1 MPFILPCH
9 SYNTYSSCFNSSQL
23 VLYAVNQDAQAD
35 TGTVTQIV
43 FSKLIV
49 TFDKTYV
56 LWNTLTT
63 NICWTYFNWVIW
75 EEKVFMCSL
84 RTCIINWCPQSFGI
98 FAPNSASLLL
108 LAPVTIQI
116 QSYPSYLFLS
126 YVKDVCSLIS
136 SFFFVD
142 TSKWCLYFSPQSL
155 SPAGILSKNIYPL
168 FCENQIGGKK
178 FTINQLETYVKN
190 TDIDMFY
197 FFIEGCSQITV
208 LVQKLLGK

>member
-1 MPFILPCH
+1 MFFETLWRQIFAELI
-9 SYNTYSSCFNSSQL
+9 SCGSFERKKFLCAAFGPANKLMS
-23 VLYAVNQDAQAD
+23 
-35 TGTVTQIV
+35 TKFWHIC
-43 FSKLIV
+43 SKL
-49 TFDKTYV
+49 K
-56 LWNTLTT
+56 
-63 NICWTYFNWVIW
+63 
-75 EEKVFMCSL
+75 
-84 RTCIINWCPQSFGI
+84 
-98 FAPNSASLLL
+98 LLL

-136 SFFFVD
+136 SFFVD

-197 FFIEGCSQITV
+197 F
-208 LVQKLLGK
+208 LLKVVPK